1 MIVIKVGEYHAGH
14 NEDLGPLPQMS
25 RSANFRV
32 PQEVWRVDKDSI
44 LSQYDRGISA
54 PDMIRKSNYGDE
66 TTTEYCQL
74 ARLMNHNKAGKR

>member
-44 LSQYDRGISA
+44 LSQYDCSISA
-54 PDMIRKSNYGDE
+54 PDMIRKSSYGDE
-66 TTTEYCQL
+66 TTTEYGQL
-74 ARLMNHNKAGKR
+74 ARLMNDNKAGKR